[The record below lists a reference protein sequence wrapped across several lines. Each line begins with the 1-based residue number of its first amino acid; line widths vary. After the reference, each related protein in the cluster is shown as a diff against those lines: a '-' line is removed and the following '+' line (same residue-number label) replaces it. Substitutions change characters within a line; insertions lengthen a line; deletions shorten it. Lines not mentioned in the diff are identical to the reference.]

1 MRRRLFARRSFRTK
15 MVLVLFGCI
24 AGYLLFTLVMIN
36 LLLKP
41 YYKSSKERSLSQNF
55 QEICE
60 LDYNRSDISTQLEAI
75 GENNNIRILIVAN
88 SDDAYGVLYCSPGFR
103 DAFTLPYDSSYD
115 YGGQL
120 FGDWLQ
126 PGDGQSSGDYLSL
139 FTEKPSFGV
148 RTNQRMG
155 TSYLSLYACN
165 YKDYGS
171 RPMKFYYIIN
181 TPIAAMDDGVSVFN
195 SFALIIGVFVLLIG
209 GCATFIVGTK
219 MVEPILSASDTAKR
233 MSQLDFSERL
243 AVSSE
248 DEIGQLAESINTLSE
263 QLELKINQL
272 SVANSQLKRELA
284 RKDRIDAMRRQ
295 FISDVSHEL
304 KTPLSIILGYCEGLQ
319 LNINDE
325 EKEYYCATIQDEAM
339 RMSKLCM
346 RLLDLA
352 ELESGEVEQQM
363 SCFDLGEL
371 AADRLNKLAILLD
384 ERSVK
389 AETVITTSAPV
400 WGDRDRI
407 EEVINNLLANARNHT
422 PDNGT
427 IRVTVSDEGGKVRC
441 GVYNSGSSIPEE
453 SIDRVWESFYKVDKA
468 RTRAYG
474 GSGLGLKIVSTIL
487 KAHNAEYDVK
497 NLDDGVLFSFT
508 LAKATSAQLEQAAHN
523 QLEQPD
529 TVI

>member
-1 MRRRLFARRSFRTK
+1 

-24 AGYLLFTLVMIN
+24 AGYLVFTLLMN
-36 LLLKP
+36 DLLLKP
-41 YYKSSKERSLSQNF
+41 YYKSIKERSLSQNY
-55 QEICE
+55 QEISD
-60 LDYNRSDISTQLEAI
+60 LDYNRSDIATQLESI

-88 SDDAYGVLYCSPGFR
+88 ADDVYGVLYCSPGFR

-120 FGDWLQ
+120 FGNWLV
-126 PGDGQSSGDYLSL
+126 PEDGQSAGDHISL
-139 FTEKPSFGV
+139 FSEKPSFGV

-165 YKDYGS
+165 YKTYGG
-171 RPMKFYYIIN
+171 RQMKFYYIIN
-181 TPIAAMDDGVSVFN
+181 TPIAAIDDSVSVFN
-195 SFALIIGVFVLLIG
+195 NFALIIGLFVLVIG
-209 GCATFIVGTK
+209 GLATFIIATK
-219 MVEPILSASDTAKR
+219 VVEPILNASETAKR

-248 DEIGQLAESINTLSE
+248 DELGQLAQSINTLSE
-263 QLELKINQL
+263 QLELKISQL
-272 SVANSQLKRELA
+272 SIANSQLKRELA

-319 LNINDE
+319 LNINDD

-339 RMSKLCM
+339 RMSRLCM

-352 ELESGEVEQQM
+352 ELESGEVGQQM

-384 ERSVK
+384 ERNIK
-389 AETVITTSAPV
+389 AETEVTASSPV

-427 IRVTVSDEGGKVRC
+427 IKITVSEEGDKVRC
-441 GVYNSGSSIPEE
+441 SVYNSGSHIPEE
-453 SIDRVWESFYKVDKA
+453 SLDRIWESFYKVDKA

-487 KAHNAEYDVK
+487 KAHNADYDVK
-497 NLDDGVLFSFT
+497 NLDDGVLFSF
-508 LAKATSAQLEQAAHN
+508 AIGKATAAQISDARAPEAA
-523 QLEQPD
+523 D
-529 TVI
+529 D